1 MPQRTKERTKNPF
14 LTLIL
19 RMADARGEGP
29 QDFAARFHYSPETIE
44 QLKKNPWF
52 NPSTRTIYVLW
63 KELAMYRREEN
74 AMVRLAEAVHQQDD
88 ATKRDEFLHLYDA
101 LPTDFRHWLMDRIR
115 QEVEDYF
122 ARRN

>member
-1 MPQRTKERTKNPF
+1 MSQESRNKNP
-14 LTLIL
+14 LLSVIKQ
-19 RMADARGEGP
+19 MAKNRDESL
-29 QDFAARFHYSPETIE
+29 QDFAARFGYSPETIE
-44 QLKKNPWF
+44 QLEKNPWF

-88 ATKRDEFLHLYDA
+88 ATKKKEFLHLYDA

-115 QEVEDYF
+115 EEVEDHL
-122 ARRN
+122 ARKD